1 MHLCLDLT
9 GPFCPISNHGSH
21 ITLLKFQVAPKPKL
35 LISSSSKIKEPAQVR
50 MSEWGQS
57 FALKECGSRFP
68 LSPRTSCRKDCQA
81 ALVGKDVSSGC
92 SPLILHQVASD
103 RLCLQVFRR
112 SSESWTEVSCTLCM
126 TTRPITQMNWVSRKG
141 TSWSCFVKGTSGNE
155 SGGGLDSVT
164 RRAIFHGTCLGYVF
178 FKVQVV

>member
-1 MHLCLDLT
+1 
-9 GPFCPISNHGSH
+9 
-21 ITLLKFQVAPKPKL
+21 
-35 LISSSSKIKEPAQVR
+35 

-57 FALKECGSRFP
+57 LALKECGARFP
-68 LSPRTSCRKDCQA
+68 LSPRTSCTRDCQA
-81 ALVGKDVSSGC
+81 ALVGKNVSSGC
-92 SPLILHQVASD
+92 SSLTLILLMWKIWWVPNNVSKWQMGFNSAFKGLILHQVASD

-112 SSESWTEVSCTLCM
+112 SSESWTEVLCM
-126 TTRPITQMNWVSRKG
+126 LCTTTKPTTRMNWVSRKV

-178 FKVQVV
+178 LKVLIV